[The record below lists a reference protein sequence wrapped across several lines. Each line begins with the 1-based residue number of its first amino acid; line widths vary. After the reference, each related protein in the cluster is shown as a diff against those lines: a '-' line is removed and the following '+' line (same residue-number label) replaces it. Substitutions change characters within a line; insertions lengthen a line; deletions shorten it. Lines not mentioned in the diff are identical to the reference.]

1 MQLKIE
7 KYEERALEILEEID
21 DLDLSLPKEKQLV
34 AKKKKEYGE
43 KQLQT
48 SREIDKIKAELQVL
62 QGHKRCLKI
71 KISPKLLDKYYKIK
85 KIKRNPVAGVV
96 DGKCSGCMMEIS
108 VMLVLEVQRHEN
120 IIYCENCGR
129 LLV

>member
-71 KISPKLLDKYYKIK
+71 KISLSFWINTTKSKKLNAILWQ
-85 KIKRNPVAGVV
+85 
-96 DGKCSGCMMEIS
+96 E
-108 VMLVLEVQRHEN
+108 L
-120 IIYCENCGR
+120 
-129 LLV
+129 